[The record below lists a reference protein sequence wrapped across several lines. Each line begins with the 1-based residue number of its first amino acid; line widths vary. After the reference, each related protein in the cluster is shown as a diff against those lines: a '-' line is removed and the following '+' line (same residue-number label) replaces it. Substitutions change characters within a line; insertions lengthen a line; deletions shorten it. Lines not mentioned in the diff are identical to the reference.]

1 MANPTSTLHLRPAT
15 KADVPSLVGLWYA
28 CFFQYGTIARLFPD
42 TEAVRNWYSDGF
54 ELCIEGK
61 GENGVS
67 IMVGVESLD
76 GGEKE
81 EVVSYVKYMTE
92 PPTHIRKWQETWG
105 IIPPNSGLD
114 EQAIED
120 DFFAPM
126 ARQHAIVMK
135 GIEHLCMSPRFPIA
149 PFL

>member
-1 MANPTSTLHLRPAT
+1 MVDPTSTLRLRPAT

-28 CFFQYGTIARLFPD
+28 CFFQYGTVARLFPD
-42 TEAVRNWYSDGF
+42 TEAVRKWYRDGF

-67 IMVGVESLD
+67 IMVGVESLG

-81 EVVSYVKYMTE
+81 EVVS
-92 PPTHIRKWQETWG
+92 KWQETWG
-105 IIPPNSGLD
+105 TIPLNSGLD

-135 GIEHLCMSPRFPIA
+135 GKEHLCMSPRFPIA